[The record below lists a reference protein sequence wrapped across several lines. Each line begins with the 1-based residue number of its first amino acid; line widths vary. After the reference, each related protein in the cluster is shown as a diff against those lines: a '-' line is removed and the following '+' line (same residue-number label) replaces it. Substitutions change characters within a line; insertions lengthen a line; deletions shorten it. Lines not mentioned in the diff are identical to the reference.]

1 LTSGIAASS
10 VPKLRIASAVVAVLL
25 TACGRVPLAAA
36 PSPSAQATPTVDSTP
51 VAGETPTTLPTV
63 SAAPTSSPR
72 TSPRSTPSTSR
83 PSPRPSPTFAPL
95 VVNAPAF
102 HAGEVQIA
110 YAGVSYGATGGKT
123 PYTWSVSGG
132 ALPDGM
138 SLSSAGTVAGTP
150 TLAGSFTFTALVT
163 DARGF
168 KASKAGS
175 ITIAY
180 LLSAA
185 GRCDV
190 SPCSV
195 EAGCTTVC
203 GSLGSESGGVAPFAY
218 TAQGSL
224 PPGMGLN
231 GLALT
236 GAFQA
241 GSYKFGVTITDALG
255 AATSVAAAF
264 DVYAHISLTGGSCTQ
279 KAGSGL
285 TCQIR
290 MPYSGG
296 TGKPA
301 GVALNPKTPGPKGT
315 TVSLSAGVVLVTVP
329 AQDLATGRKVQVIIT
344 DSAVCG
350 PSVGQRCTATAT
362 ATYSFA

>member
-1 LTSGIAASS
+1 MGKICLG
-10 VPKLRIASAVVAVLL
+10 AVVAAVVL
-25 TACGRVPLAAA
+25 TACGRVPLGSVPT
-36 PSPSAQATPTVDSTP
+36 PSPGPSPTVDSSP
-51 VAGETPTTLPTV
+51 VAGETPTSIPTV
-63 SAAPTSSPR
+63 STKPT
-72 TSPRSTPSTSR
+72 TSPRSTPSAVRS
-83 PSPRPSPTFAPL
+83 SPTPSPTFAPL
-95 VVNAPAF
+95 VVNPPAF
-102 HAGEVQIA
+102 HAGEVRIA
-110 YAGVSYGATGGKT
+110 YAGVSYGATGGKA
-123 PYTWSVSGG
+123 PYTWSLSGG
-132 ALPDGM
+132 ALPGGM
-138 SLSSAGTVAGTP
+138 TLSTAGAVGGTP

-163 DARGF
+163 DARGV

-175 ITIAY
+175 ITIAD

-203 GSLGSESGGVAPFAY
+203 GSLGTQSGGVAPFAY
-218 TAQGSL
+218 TPQGSL

-255 AATSVAAAF
+255 AKASVAAAF
-264 DVYAHISLTGGSCTQ
+264 DVFAHISLTGGSCTQ

-301 GVALNPKTPGPKGT
+301 GVALNPNTPGPKGT

-329 AQDLATGRKVQVIIT
+329 AQAVATGGKLQVIIT